1 MPSTKSEVIVLLIFM
16 TIFILMMVTFIVR
29 ILFFVQKKQR
39 RFNNDLLEIKENYD
53 LELYK
58 AQSEIQEQTSL
69 EIAREL
75 HDNVGQNLSL
85 AKLGLSTLDLDKKDE
100 AKASITEISDIIE
113 IALHNLRLLTRL
125 MNTEIIRNGGLIK
138 SINMQVDFIQRGGKF
153 EARLEVTGE
162 PKTLPDTKE
171 IFLFRIAQEAINNII
186 RHSKASEIWISL
198 EYSKNFLTRQVRDN
212 RSGFILD
219 EKISGPGLV
228 SGIYNMQRRAKII
241 EAEFQID
248 SLVGKGTCIKVITP
262 Y

>member
-1 MPSTKSEVIVLLIFM
+1 MPPTKSEVIILLIAM
-16 TIFILMMVTFIVR
+16 TFFILVMLSFIIM

-39 RFNNDLLEIKENYD
+39 GFNNDLLEIKENYN

-69 EIAREL
+69 QIAREL

-85 AKLGLSTLDLDKKDE
+85 AKLSLSTLDLDKKDE
-100 AKASITEISDIIE
+100 AKASIEEISDIIE
-113 IALHNLRLLTRL
+113 VSLHNLRLLTRF
-125 MNTEIIRNGGLIK
+125 MNTEIISKGGLIK

-153 EARLEVTGE
+153 NAHLGVTGE

-171 IFLFRIAQEAINNII
+171 VFLFRIVQEAINNII
-186 RHSKASEIWISL
+186 RHSKASEICISL
-198 EYSKNFLTRQVRDN
+198 EYEKDFLALQVRDN
-212 RSGFILD
+212 GNGFILD
-219 EKISGPGLV
+219 EKISGPDLV

-241 EAEFQID
+241 EAEIEIESQI
-248 SLVGKGTCIKVITP
+248 GKGTCIKVKTP